1 MENLKTLKQATEAMV
16 LALRGQI
23 TANKKQGFVAR
34 LPKLQAE
41 LQEQRE
47 LLSALQERLQTP

>member
-1 MENLKTLKQATEAMV
+1 MENLKTLKQATELKV
-16 LALRGQI
+16 KALREQVL
-23 TANKKQGFVAR
+23 ANKKQGHVAR

-47 LLSALQERLQTP
+47 LLEALQERLRNP